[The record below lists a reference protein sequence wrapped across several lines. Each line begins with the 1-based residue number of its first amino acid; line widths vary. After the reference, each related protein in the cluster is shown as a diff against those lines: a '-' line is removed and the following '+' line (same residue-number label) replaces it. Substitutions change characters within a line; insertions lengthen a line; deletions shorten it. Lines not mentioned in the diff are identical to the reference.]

1 MPNNLHPHGSIAAVY
16 RGASPAKAQ
25 GALVLLH
32 GRGAGPADMEALSRV
47 LADDPPTMAV
57 VLPAAA
63 DHSWY
68 PQRFIAPIEA
78 NQPYLD
84 SALRVIAQVLTD
96 LQHHGIPREHIV
108 LGGFSQGACL
118 AAEYLARN
126 PARYGGGLIFSGGL
140 IGPLEMVFPHSG
152 DLAGTPVF
160 LGCSDQDP
168 HIPVERV
175 HQTHAVLSGMGG
187 TVDRQIYPSL
197 GHAINDDEIRRAR
210 SVLEGILP

>member
-1 MPNNLHPHGSIAAVY
+1 
-16 RGASPAKAQ
+16 
-25 GALVLLH
+25 
-32 GRGAGPADMEALSRV
+32 MEALSRV
-47 LADDPPTMAV
+47 LVDDVSTMTV

-63 DHSWY
+63 NHTWY
-68 PQRFIAPIEA
+68 PQRFIAPVEA

-84 SALRVIAQVLTD
+84 SALRLIAEVLTD
-96 LQHHGIPREHIV
+96 LQHQGIPRERIV

-140 IGPLEMVFPHSG
+140 IGPLDMTFSHAG

-160 LGCSDQDP
+160 VGCSDQDP

-175 HQTHAVLSGMGG
+175 HQTKAVLTDLNA
-187 TVDRQIYPSL
+187 TVDCRIYPDL
-197 GHAINDDEIRRAR
+197 GHAINDDEIHRAR
-210 SVLEGILP
+210 GVVEALLP